1 MEVTKPFP
9 DDVAQEL
16 FYVDANG
23 KRQDAGFHNEILDQ
37 GDFEA
42 AKRVSDKIKA
52 QILAKAEKQKMLLR
66 EFDESKHPRVPAGSS
81 GGGQFG
87 EGGGAGADPSEPVDL
102 TPEEQASITYYQGD
116 KGFEAINGS
125 LRKGNSPG
133 EHAKRLSSAIGKH
146 RLAQETVVYR
156 GFGNTL
162 SKKLAD
168 MWRDKEP
175 GDPPITFVDKGFVST
190 SSSKKVAESFSK
202 NTITIKLPKGS
213 MALPVTDRKNA
224 HEKEILI
231 DRGTKFKITN
241 MRKTAAGWKRF
252 EVEIVP

>member
-1 MEVTKPFP
+1 MT
-9 DDVAQEL
+9 AHQWQQL
-16 FYVDANG
+16 RA
-23 KRQDAGFHNEILDQ
+23 RA
-37 GDFEA
+37 EA
-42 AKRVSDKIKA
+42 
-52 QILAKAEKQKMLLR
+52 LLR
-66 EFDESKHPRVPAGSS
+66 EWDESKHPRVPGGSS
-81 GGGQFG
+81 EGGQFG
-87 EGGGAGADPSEPVDL
+87 EDGGGSSGTESSGAVDL

-146 RLAQETVVYR
+146 RLAQETTVYR

-190 SSSKKVAESFSK
+190 SSSKKIAESFSK
-202 NTITIKLPKGS
+202 NTITIKLPKGYN
-213 MALPVTDRKNA
+213 ALPVTDREMS

-231 DRGTKFKITN
+231 DRGTKFKVTN

-252 EVEIVP
+252 EVEIVA